1 MTRECMGTLAWVLM
15 CHLLHGQLSV
25 VLFPHFVWYLFFW
38 WINQIKTDPIQ
49 FCFMSSLYYYF
60 SLVPSMLW
68 HCWLSSRK
76 SIQPVKNHWVAGMV
90 ICLERGADLHM
101 TQLMPLPLTVSCFS
115 KIHIGF
121 TFLVP
126 VHPGS
131 PRQKAVKWVCVCAC
145 VRACMYV
152 LLFFHRRLT
161 LQHGIKG
168 VFFVLRLLVIFHQ
181 FGLENGTLLFSTI
194 CSLCAD

>member
-1 MTRECMGTLAWVLM
+1 MTRECMGAFAWVLM

-60 SLVPSMLW
+60 SSVPSMLW

-131 PRQKAVKWVCVCAC
+131 PGQKAVKWVCVCVC
-145 VRACMYV
+145 VRACVYV
-152 LLFFHRRLT
+152 CIT
-161 LQHGIKG
+161 
-168 VFFVLRLLVIFHQ
+168 IFPQEADTPTWHKRCI
-181 FGLENGTLLFSTI
+181 FCFKVTRNFSPVWARKWYT
-194 CSLCAD
+194 SV